1 MNVLEK
7 KGMTLHRL
15 ENEHEKH
22 NENKRHL
29 LNDAKTDR

>member
-1 MNVLEK
+1 MNILR
-7 KGMTLHRL
+7 KGMTLHRVK
-15 ENEHEKH
+15 NEHEKY